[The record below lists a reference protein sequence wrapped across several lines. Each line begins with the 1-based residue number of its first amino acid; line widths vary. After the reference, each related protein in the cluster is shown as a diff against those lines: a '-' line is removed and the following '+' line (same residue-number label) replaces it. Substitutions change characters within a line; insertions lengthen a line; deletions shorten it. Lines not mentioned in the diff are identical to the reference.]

1 MAPDLYGP
9 RLRYN
14 QIGRNDPCPC
24 GSGKKYKHCCG
35 NKTKYLKC
43 LKIVTLCMMEVQIKI
58 TKEQNEMLLERLG
71 SEEAIREWMQATIN
85 ERLYKKAE
93 ELRSKNTTLDRL

>member
-1 MAPDLYGP
+1 
-9 RLRYN
+9 
-14 QIGRNDPCPC
+14 
-24 GSGKKYKHCCG
+24 
-35 NKTKYLKC
+35 
-43 LKIVTLCMMEVQIKI
+43 MMEVQIKI